1 MGTYIIITVLEVAA
15 LIGVVW
21 AFIDKIDK
29 IECDIDRIKLFLH
42 SMTDEQDSFML
53 FADAC
58 RKMVQTGDVLHKYDD
73 TTRTVATQEQKEAYQ
88 KRKWMIDAYINKY
101 RKDHFC
107 PMIYGSQDP
116 FVLHD
121 HIAECFVMRIAGY
134 FALAWNPY
142 DVTDPCNSIEEKR
155 EEYCKQAA
163 ADMRYYRKMPRYA
176 IEYAVF
182 IGLDGRKDKLFG
194 QTNGKDKY
202 SYTMPDEPWDKVK
215 EIIKWDG
222 KEPATESM
230 NG

>member
-1 MGTYIIITVLEVAA
+1 METYIIITLLEVAVF
-15 LIGVVW
+15 IGAVL
-21 AFIDKIDK
+21 AFVRKIG
-29 IECDIDRIKLFLH
+29 ELEHDIDCIRLFLH
-42 SMTDEQDSFML
+42 GRTVASDAVGL
-53 FADAC
+53 AADAC
-58 RKMVQTGDVLHKYDD
+58 RKMAQAGDVLHNKADD
-73 TTRTVATQEQKEAYQ
+73 SRTVATQEQKEAYQ

-134 FALAWNPY
+134 FALEWNPY

-155 EEYCKQAA
+155 EEYSKQAA

-182 IGLDGRKDKLFG
+182 VGLDGRKDKLFG
-194 QTNGKDKY
+194 NTDGKDKY
-202 SYTMPDEPWDKVK
+202 SYTMPDELWETVK
-215 EIIKWDG
+215 KIIKWEG
-222 KEPATESM
+222 EK
-230 NG
+230 